1 MRQKVKIFSGR
12 TVQIIEDDMNEWLG
26 CGREKNIISKDPM
39 ITPNGLWLIV
49 IVFYSY
55 KTQRS

>member
-26 CGREKNIISKDPM
+26 CGQEKNIISKDQM

-49 IVFYSY
+49 IIFYSY